1 MLIRL
6 LVAIAG
12 SSIGKK
18 FVMALTGLGA
28 IGFLVVHLGGNL
40 LIYGGRNEFN
50 SYARH
55 LHSLPFLPAL
65 EIGLF
70 VMFALHAILGSILAV
85 ENWRARPMRYAMKK
99 RAGGS
104 NVASSTMIYSGAAVL
119 VFLALHMLTIRS
131 DVPGSHEAYVKVLAV
146 FAQPFAVASYVLG
159 VLALGFHLFHGASST
174 LQSLGLNH
182 VKYERLITAAGRIG
196 AAAFTLGFG
205 SLPLYIALVLRRAG

>member
-1 MLIRL
+1 MIRL
-6 LVAIAG
+6 LISIVS

-18 FVMALTGLGA
+18 FIMALTGLGA
-28 IGFLVVHLGGNL
+28 MGFLLVHLGGNL
-40 LIYGGRNEFN
+40 LIYGGRDEFN
-50 SYARH
+50 TYARH
-55 LHSLPFLPAL
+55 LHSLPFLVVL

-70 VMFALHAILGSILAV
+70 AMFAVHALFGVILAV
-85 ENWRARPMRYAMKK
+85 ENWRARPSRYSMKK
-99 RAGGS
+99 RAGRS

-131 DVPGSHEAYVKVLAV
+131 GAPGSHEAYGKVLAV
-146 FAQPFAVASYVLG
+146 FAHPFGVASYVLG

-182 VKYERLITAAGRIG
+182 VKYERLITAVGRIG

>member
-1 MLIRL
+1 MIKL
-6 LVAIAG
+6 LLAIIG

-40 LIYGGRNEFN
+40 LIYGGRSEFN
-50 SYARH
+50 DYARH

-65 EIGLF
+65 EVGLF
-70 VMFALHAILGSILAV
+70 ALFALHAIFGVILAV
-85 ENWRARPMRYAMKK
+85 ENWQARPQRYSMKK
-99 RAGGS
+99 RAGRS

-119 VFLALHMLTIRS
+119 VFLALHMVTVRFGAPAS
-131 DVPGSHEAYVKVLAV
+131 QDAYAKVLAV
-146 FAQPFAVASYVLG
+146 FANPFGVVSYVLG
-159 VLALGFHLFHGASST
+159 VLALGLHLFHGASST

-182 VKYERLITAAGRIG
+182 VKYERLITAVGRIS

-205 SLPLYIALVLRRAG
+205 TLPLYIALVLRRAG